1 MKLLLSLD
9 LDLDILELLLEAMLE
24 YRLNL
29 IETFLHLLQGLF
41 LEKDSVVV
49 FFQMPGQV
57 VQVLELLF
65 IKDLVHLGKD
75 WRILLLQ
82 NILIDLQLLLTEH
95 KTLMLL
101 VNLVH

>member
-9 LDLDILELLLEAMLE
+9 LDLNILELLLEAMLE

-29 IETFLHLLQGLF
+29 IETFLHLLQGLS

-49 FFQMPGQV
+49 FFQVPGQV
-57 VQVLELLF
+57 IQVLELF
-65 IKDLVHLGKD
+65 FVKDLVHLGED
-75 WRILLLQ
+75 WRVLLLQ
-82 NILIDLQLLLTEH
+82 NILIDFQLLLTEH

-101 VNLVH
+101 VNLVY